1 MEMRDNNTQN
11 ILEPEKK
18 NLILEKLKQV
28 QKKTLYIWIA
38 FSVSF
43 LVFVTTICLLQIKQ
57 ITQMQKTIE
66 TMTEEVEYLTDEYN
80 TTISDNEE
88 LQNQLEKYQDQQVTI
103 DELNN
108 KLIDLQEQ
116 YNLIKEENDKLK
128 VEKESLNQSNGGGA
142 SGFRFVG
149 ENDSGEM
156 VWLSETGSK
165 YHSISDCGNMNP
177 NRAREVLRSSAEEQ
191 GYSAC
196 SKCY

>member
-18 NLILEKLKQV
+18 NLLLEKLKQV

-57 ITQMQKTIE
+57 ITQMQKTME

-88 LQNQLEKYQDQQVTI
+88 LQN
-103 DELNN
+103 ELNN

-116 YNLIKEENDKLK
+116 YDLIKEENDKLK

-142 SGFRFVG
+142 SGVRFVG

-156 VWLSETGSK
+156 VWLSEMGSK